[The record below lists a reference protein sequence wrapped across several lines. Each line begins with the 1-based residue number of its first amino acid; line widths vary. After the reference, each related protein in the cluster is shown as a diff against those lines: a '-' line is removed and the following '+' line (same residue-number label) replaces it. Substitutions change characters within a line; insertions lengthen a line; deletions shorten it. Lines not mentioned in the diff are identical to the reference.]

1 MPQPLT
7 QAKVNNASTTTRTL
21 IADGACRGLYLD
33 VRPNGKSY
41 RLRYTERSGQQRTA
55 NIGDAALLKLSDA
68 RKLAQD
74 LGRRLLLGE
83 DIQAKPEVAT
93 PEGPKLKLGDFL
105 RDRYIPHAKMTKRG
119 FAGEMSILRTHILP
133 AFEHRPLADITKA
146 EITSF
151 IHGKL
156 GTGLAP
162 GSINCQLT
170 ILKSIFSRAV
180 EWGIENI
187 EKNPAHGVKEL
198 PNNYRHERFLSQ
210 EEAGNLLAVVTRSS
224 NKMLAP
230 IVAFLLL
237 TGSRKREVLDAR
249 WDHIDLERGQM
260 IVPLSKSGKPRN
272 VALSAGAV
280 AVLVQAREILVRQMG
295 QSAQGCPWAF
305 PNPETGEPF
314 NSIFHSWDTARR
326 SVGLKDVRMHD
337 LRHSFASALVNR
349 GATLFDVQ
357 KLLGHS
363 SPKMTERYSHLTY
376 GRLMDAATHAQQHY
390 TIPQLVLPPTSAR
403 RGEL

>member
-7 QAKVNNASTTTRTL
+7 QAKVNTVSTTTRAL

-55 NIGDAALLKLSDA
+55 NIGDASLLKLSDA

-83 DIQAKPEVAT
+83 DIQAKPEAA
-93 PEGPKLKLGDFL
+93 PPKAHKMTFGEFL
-105 RDRYIPHAKMTKRG
+105 QDRYIPHSWVTKRG
-119 FAGEMSILRTHILP
+119 FQYEMSVLQNHLLP
-133 AFEHRPLADITKA
+133 AFEHRPLAEITKGDITA
-146 EITSF
+146 F
-151 IHGKL
+151 IHGRI

-162 GSINCQLT
+162 GTINRHLNA
-170 ILKSIFSRAV
+170 LKAIFSRAV
-180 EWGIENI
+180 QWDVAGL
-187 EKNPAHGVKEL
+187 EKNPAHGVKQL
-198 PNNYRHERFLSQ
+198 PDHNRRERFLSQ
-210 EEAGNLLAVVTRSS
+210 EEAASLLAAVTRSS

-237 TGSRKREVLDAR
+237 TGCRKREVLDAR
-249 WDHIDLERGQM
+249 WEYIDLERGQLT
-260 IVPLSKSGKPRN
+260 VPLSKSGKPRY
-272 VALSAGAV
+272 VVLSAGAK
-280 AVLVQAREILVRQMG
+280 AVLAQTRQILREEMG
-295 QSAQGCPWAF
+295 SSAEACPWVF
-305 PNPETGEPF
+305 PNPATGEPF
-314 NSIFHSWDTARR
+314 VGIYTSWDTARR
-326 SVGLKDVRMHD
+326 AAGLQDVRVHD

-363 SPKMTERYSHLTY
+363 SPKMTERYSHLTP
-376 GRLMDAATHAQQHY
+376 GRLTDAATEAQRHY
-390 TIPQLVLPPTSAR
+390 AIPELLLAPITIAR
-403 RGEL
+403 D